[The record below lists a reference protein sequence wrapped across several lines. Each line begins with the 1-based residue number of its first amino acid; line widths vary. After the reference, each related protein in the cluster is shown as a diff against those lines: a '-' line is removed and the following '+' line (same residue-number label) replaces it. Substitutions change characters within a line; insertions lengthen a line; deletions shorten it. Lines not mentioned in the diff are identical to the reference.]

1 MKGIC
6 PGHVLHICFVYK
18 LQWKRALTMDMLG
31 TVHKWKPN
39 VTDMI
44 WRCLGTAI
52 AMPNTMETRAQEPWS
67 DYRLQLV
74 FHGQGK
80 QKQSAKHAKKRPNKG
95 WSRTRSERGP
105 NEVPNEVKNYPGQ
118 TLTQILELEDFRLQ
132 LTVDSLHSLHSVYY
146 PFMFESWPMLIDKE
160 PRKKRAPH
168 GTHSSKSKDNIHD

>member
-1 MKGIC
+1 
-6 PGHVLHICFVYK
+6 
-18 LQWKRALTMDMLG
+18 MDMLG

-67 DYRLQLV
+67 DYSWFFTDRASKSNQQNIL
-74 FHGQGK
+74 
-80 QKQSAKHAKKRPNKG
+80 KKKNKG

-105 NEVPNEVKNYPGQ
+105 NEVQNEVKNYPGQ

-132 LTVDSLHSLHSVYY
+132 LTVAVEYAHPKIKKTNTELSKERVEYAHPKTKQKKYRSNPNGDKMIPWKISVYVVY
-146 PFMFESWPMLIDKE
+146 TTLSCLNPGQCW
-160 PRKKRAPH
+160 
-168 GTHSSKSKDNIHD
+168 

>member
-18 LQWKRALTMDMLG
+18 LQWKSALTMDMLG

-67 DYRLQLV
+67 DYSCFFPDRASKSNQQNILKKDQTKAG
-74 FHGQGK
+74 HERGQ
-80 QKQSAKHAKKRPNKG
+80 NEV
-95 WSRTRSERGP
+95 RTRYQTRSKTTRDRPLP
-105 NEVPNEVKNYPGQ
+105 NPGAGRFSASANSCSGIRSSKNEKNKYRSNPNGDKMIPWNISVYIVYTTLSCLNPGQ
-118 TLTQILELEDFRLQ
+118 C
-132 LTVDSLHSLHSVYY
+132 
-146 PFMFESWPMLIDKE
+146 W
-160 PRKKRAPH
+160 
-168 GTHSSKSKDNIHD
+168 

>member
-18 LQWKRALTMDMLG
+18 LQSKRALTMDMLG

-67 DYRLQLV
+67 DYSWFFTDRASKSNQQNILKKDQTKAG
-74 FHGQGK
+74 HERGQ
-80 QKQSAKHAKKRPNKG
+80 NEV
-95 WSRTRSERGP
+95 RTRYQTRSKTTRDRPLPKSWSWKIFGFSKQLQWNTLIQKRKNKYRSNP
-105 NEVPNEVKNYPGQ
+105 NGDKMIPWNISVYIVYTTLSCLNPGQ
-118 TLTQILELEDFRLQ
+118 C
-132 LTVDSLHSLHSVYY
+132 
-146 PFMFESWPMLIDKE
+146 W
-160 PRKKRAPH
+160 
-168 GTHSSKSKDNIHD
+168 

>member
-18 LQWKRALTMDMLG
+18 LQWKRALTMDILG

-67 DYRLQLV
+67 DYSWFFTDRASKSNQQNILKKTKQRLV
-74 FHGQGK
+74 T
-80 QKQSAKHAKKRPNKG
+80 NEV
-95 WSRTRSERGP
+95 RTRSERGTKRGQKLPGTGPYP
-105 NEVPNEVKNYPGQ
+105 NSGPGRFSASANSCSGIRSSKNEKNKYRSNPNGDKMIPWNISVYIVYTTLSCLNPGQ
-118 TLTQILELEDFRLQ
+118 C
-132 LTVDSLHSLHSVYY
+132 
-146 PFMFESWPMLIDKE
+146 W
-160 PRKKRAPH
+160 
-168 GTHSSKSKDNIHD
+168 